1 MSIINARAALDNGK
15 IAARPGESFE
25 RRQAMRE
32 IVSDPNLVARCG
44 LYCGACRSY
53 LRDRC
58 PGCHENEKA
67 KWCKVRSC
75 CTKHS
80 YATCGDCKDFPD
92 PRACKDF
99 NNFMSKLFGIILRS
113 DRAACIDQ
121 IRKVGVQGHADEMA
135 RSRRQTIK
143 RR

>member
-1 MSIINARAALDNGK
+1 MSIIYARAALDNGK
-15 IAARPGESFE
+15 IVARRDESFE

-44 LYCGACRSY
+44 LYCGACGSY

-75 CTKHS
+75 CMEHEFAS
-80 YATCGDCKDFPD
+80 CADCAEYPD

-99 NNFMSKLFGIILRS
+99 NNFFAKLFGFFLRS
-113 DRAACIDQ
+113 DRAACVDE
-121 IRKVGVQGHADEMA
+121 IRRLGVQGHADEMT
-135 RSRRQTIK
+135 RRRRQTI